1 MAALNIKFKRI
12 IRKYEF
18 LLQEL
23 EDCTEMLSSATR
35 TFNEALSNTEEK
47 EFYEKEKPP
56 QKEDE
61 EIEKIQIESKYKKLF
76 RKIVVK
82 CHPDKIDKDIPE
94 KEKLE
99 LKQIY
104 ETTIEAYDIGEP
116 TPLIISAVKLD
127 IDVKEFEDDIGV
139 IEESC
144 KVIEKGIQ
152 EIQATS
158 AWYYEYVLKEEDR
171 PSFLEKFIKLTKGGL
186 NK

>member
-23 EDCTEMLSSATR
+23 EDVTEMLSSATR
-35 TFNEALSNTEEK
+35 AFNEALSQSEEK
-47 EFYEKEKPP
+47 EFFDKEKSPE
-56 QKEDE
+56 EDDD
-61 EIEKIQIESKYKKLF
+61 IEKIQMEPKYKKLF

-82 CHPDKIDKDIPE
+82 CHPDKIDRDLTE
-94 KEKLE
+94 KEKSE

-104 ETTIEAYDIGEP
+104 ETVVEAHDVGEP

-127 IDVKEFEDDIGV
+127 IDVKEFEDDIQI

-144 KVIEKGIQ
+144 CAIEKGIS
-152 EIQATS
+152 EIQGTS
-158 AWYYEYVLKEEDR
+158 AWYYEYVLKEEER
-171 PSFLEKFIKLTKGGL
+171 PVFLKKFIELTTKNKL
-186 NK
+186 N